1 MNIKRLL
8 LVICSLL
15 LTTVAYPAQAQD
27 VSGDLLGRING
38 LRGEL
43 GLPGYTLNGILSAAA
58 QNQAEWM
65 VTSGQVSHTQP
76 DGSTPSSRAARL
88 GYPSSAVSENIYMGS
103 NATAS
108 VAWNWWL
115 NSPIH
120 YRGITNAAYTQIGI
134 GTATGEAGQAF
145 VLVFGNPNGWGAAPA
160 RPAPPA
166 SNNGGSSASSGGA
179 AAAPA
184 PPVFVVGVDNDGN
197 IMHEVQPGHT
207 LGEIVLMYG
216 YGWDDLDRVRRL
228 NTMSEPEGRN
238 LAVGSVLL
246 IPPWGSTETPPE
258 IVAPEAT
265 AAPTLEFVIQVTPGP
280 TENAIVLSSDAISPT
295 PEASPVEDLGII
307 GVEATTAATP
317 AAVAAQP
324 TQSWQAATVT
334 PSPDTGSGGTAVAIA
349 AAPPA
354 DPQIIMV
361 ETNDTSPLLI
371 VAVVLQLVIIGGAG
385 FEFWRRRSR

>member
-8 LVICSLL
+8 LIIFSLL
-15 LTTVAYPAQAQD
+15 LTAVVYPAQAQN

-76 DGSTPSSRAARL
+76 DGSTPSSRATRL
-88 GYPSSAVSENIYMGS
+88 GYPSSAVSENIYMGT

-120 YRGITNAAYTQIGI
+120 YRGITNAAYTQVGV
-134 GTATGEAGQAF
+134 GTAIGEAGQAF

-179 AAAPA
+179 AA

-197 IMHEVQPGHT
+197 IMHEIQPGHT

-246 IPPWGSTETPPE
+246 IPPWGSTETPLE
-258 IVAPEAT
+258 V
-265 AAPTLEFVIQVTPGP
+265 AAPDVSPTPVFVIQVTPGP
-280 TENAIVLSSDAISPT
+280 TENAIVLRSDAISPM

-307 GVEATTAATP
+307 GAEVTTEETP

-324 TQSWQAATVT
+324 TQSWQAVTIT
-334 PSPDTGSGGTAVAIA
+334 PSLDAGSGGTAVAIA
-349 AAPPA
+349 IEPPA